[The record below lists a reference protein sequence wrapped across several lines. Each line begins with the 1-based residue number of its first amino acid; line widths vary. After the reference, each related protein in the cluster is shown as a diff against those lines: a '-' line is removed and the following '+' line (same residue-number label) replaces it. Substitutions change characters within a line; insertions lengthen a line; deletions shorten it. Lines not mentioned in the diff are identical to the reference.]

1 MAAYFSYLP
10 NIYVGTGTKSD
21 TKQEY
26 QVVKNIF
33 SSVKAREDLAK
44 FTEFFEQY
52 EIQDGQLPFQIAQD
66 FYGDDDL
73 DWVILLTN
81 NITDQAEEWPK
92 SRRELEFYCN
102 AKYNNLDAVHHYE
115 TVEKTWKDIIIL
127 EGGTIVD
134 STFTFKNPDGIVFT
148 GSNIREPI
156 SNWEHEYYEI
166 EKKRQIYIAQ
176 PQALES
182 FIEEFEE
189 LIGYAPS
196 DELDENGVKKTELSV
211 AERFL
216 GSSSGGGIGRQYS
229 STYTGTGRTVST
241 LVAEAV
247 AEAMGAGVTTETTI
261 QSDASTGQQAAEGSY

>member
-1 MAAYFSYLP
+1 MAGYFSYLP
-10 NIYVGTGTKSD
+10 NIYVGTGTTSD

-33 SSVKAREDLAK
+33 RRVKAREDLAK

-66 FYGDDDL
+66 FYGDDEL

-81 NITDQAEEWPK
+81 NITDQAEHWPK
-92 SRRELEFYCN
+92 SRRELEYFCN
-102 AKYNNLDAVHHYE
+102 DRYNSLDAVHHYE
-115 TVEKTWKDIIIL
+115 TIEKKWKDIVIL
-127 EGGTIVD
+127 EAGTIVD
-134 STFTFKNPDGIVFT
+134 ATFSFKDPDGIVHT

-156 SNWEHEYYEI
+156 SNWEHEYYEN
-166 EKKRQIYIAQ
+166 ERKRQIYIAQ

-189 LIGYAPS
+189 LIGYEPS

-216 GSSSGGGIGRQYS
+216 GTSTGGGIGRQYS